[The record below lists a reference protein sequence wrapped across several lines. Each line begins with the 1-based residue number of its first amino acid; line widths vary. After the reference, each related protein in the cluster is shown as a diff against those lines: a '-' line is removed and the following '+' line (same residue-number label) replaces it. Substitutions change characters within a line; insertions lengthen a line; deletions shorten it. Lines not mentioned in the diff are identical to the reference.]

1 MNDLRLE
8 IHRSKRY
15 VLRLLRT
22 LKYLLIALL
31 IICIISISL
40 FFLLYG
46 WESVEGD
53 TFSNPGTN
61 ILGALFFLG
70 TAYFAWI
77 HSDKKRDDAPDAFAA
92 WLNSKTPNRDQD
104 PDSNN

>member
-1 MNDLRLE
+1 M
-8 IHRSKRY
+8 
-15 VLRLLRT
+15 
-22 LKYLLIALL
+22 LKYLVFALL
-31 IICIISISL
+31 AICLIIISL

-53 TFSNPGTN
+53 TYSKPGMN
-61 ILGALFFLG
+61 ILGSLIILG
-70 TAYFAWI
+70 TAYLAWI
-77 HSDKKRDDAPDAFAA
+77 HSDKKKNDAPDAFAA